1 MMGERRR
8 KKKWNQNQQEFQS
21 LRAFRCGCA
30 AFHPRPL
37 QEGEMHV
44 CVVGSVYRGKGE
56 QIPLTL
62 PFPEV
67 PVRAMGVGSP
77 IPPMLHPHCWLLL
90 G

>member
-1 MMGERRR
+1 M
-8 KKKWNQNQQEFQS
+8 
-21 LRAFRCGCA
+21 RA
-30 AFHPRPL
+30 
-37 QEGEMHV
+37 

-77 IPPMLHPHCWLLL
+77 IPPMLHPHRWLLL